1 MQEEHIYAKTARKA
15 VTAFL
20 TEGKRLKKPDN
31 SEPEFSLKHSCF
43 TSIHTKNGNLRGC
56 IGTIEPQFDNLFN
69 EIVQN
74 AISAATRDP
83 RFNPVK
89 VKELDSIYFTV
100 DVLSEPEITTPN
112 DLDPK
117 RFGLIITDGYYKGV
131 LLPNLEGV
139 DTAQQQIDIVKRKAG
154 IAMQTNDEL
163 TFLRFTSTRYA

>member
-1 MQEEHIYAKTARKA
+1 MQEDHPYAKVAREA

-20 TEGKRLKKPDN
+20 KEGKRLKKPDN
-31 SEPEFSLKHSCF
+31 CDPAFLLKRACF
-43 TSIHTKNGNLRGC
+43 ASIHTKKGDLRGC

-83 RFNPVK
+83 RFAAVK
-89 VKELDSIYFTV
+89 AKELDSIYFTV
-100 DVLSEPEITTPN
+100 DVLSVPEVTTPN

-117 RFGLIITDGYYKGV
+117 RFGLIITDGYRKGV
-131 LLPNLEGV
+131 LLPNLEAV

-154 IAMQTNDEL
+154 IAMQANEKL